1 MSLQDDF
8 MTTLAAMLREK
19 GVSQAELSRRSG
31 VSIPTISK
39 ILNRKME
46 PSLTTCEKLI
56 NAMSAELEISFS
68 FSSRKSA

>member
-1 MSLQDDF
+1 MSLKADF
-8 MTTLAAMLREK
+8 TSTLSAMLREK

-39 ILNRKME
+39 ILNDKME

-56 NAMSAELEISFS
+56 NALSSELEISFS
-68 FSSRKSA
+68 FSSKKTA